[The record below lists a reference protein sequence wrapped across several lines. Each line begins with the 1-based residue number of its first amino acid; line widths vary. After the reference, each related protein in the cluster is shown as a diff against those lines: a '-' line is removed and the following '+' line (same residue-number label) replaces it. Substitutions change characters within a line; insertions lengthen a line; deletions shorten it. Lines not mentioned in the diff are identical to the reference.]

1 MIVPQ
6 FWSEARLHQDRSP
19 GRRQVTVRRFGWS
32 ETSQAD
38 AERMANERAQEV
50 FRLVVGGE
58 NLARREPKVGYNGAV
73 GVPIREEILARHG
86 TAVITRNSYGA
97 HCLNTPDVL
106 FADVDFAA
114 RLGGRVVL
122 TYACV
127 LLAGALGLGVWL
139 RSGTVGVGAG
149 LLALLLAHPLAT
161 ALRKAFVRGCGGPEQ
176 CARARIAAFVAQNP
190 EWHLRLYRTPAGF
203 RLLALHRTFD
213 ARDPAVTRYFTELGA
228 DPVYA
233 AMCHHQQCFRARVS
247 PKPWRIGL
255 GEHMRPRPGV
265 WPVNPARL
273 PDRQAWV
280 RRYEAAAAPFAS
292 CRYVETLG
300 RGAVHPAAEAVREL
314 HDRLSRALDDLKI
327 A

>member
-1 MIVPQ
+1 M
-6 FWSEARLHQDRSP
+6 
-19 GRRQVTVRRFGWS
+19 TVRRFGWS
-32 ETSQAD
+32 QTSQAD
-38 AERMANERAQEV
+38 AERMAHARAQEV
-50 FRLVVGGE
+50 FRLVVAGE
-58 NLARREPKVGYNGAV
+58 PLARREPKVGYNGAA

-86 TAVITRNSYGA
+86 AAVITRNSYGA

-106 FADVDFAA
+106 FADVDFA
-114 RLGGRVVL
+114 RPLGGRVVL
-122 TYACV
+122 TYAC
-127 LLAGALGLGVWL
+127 LLLTAALGLGLWL
-139 RSGTVGVGAG
+139 RSGTLGAVAA
-149 LLALLLAHPLAT
+149 LLALLLARPLAS
-161 ALRKAFVRGCGGPEQ
+161 AMRKAFVGWCGGPER
-176 CARARIAAFVAQNP
+176 CARARIGAFMARNP
-190 EWHLRLYRTPAGF
+190 DWLLRLYRTPAGF

-213 ARDPAVTRYFTELGA
+213 ARDPAVARCFAELGA

-233 AMCHHQQCFRARVS
+233 AMCHNQHCFRARVS

-255 GEHMRPRPGV
+255 GEHLRPRPGV

-280 RRYEAAAAPFAS
+280 RRYEETAAPFAS

-300 RGAVHPAAEAVREL
+300 RGAVHPAAESVREL